1 MQSGEPAIFTVPQ
14 LLRGVGSGDHHQRAA
29 GLPQFS
35 RGRSEPVRGGH
46 LPDAGSRS
54 RTEMGRD
61 GNLIHQD
68 RS

>member
-1 MQSGEPAIFTVPQ
+1 MQSGEPAIFIVRQ
-14 LLRGVGSGDHHQRAA
+14 LWRGA
-29 GLPQFS
+29 GG
-35 RGRSEPVRGGH
+35 RERSEPVRGGH